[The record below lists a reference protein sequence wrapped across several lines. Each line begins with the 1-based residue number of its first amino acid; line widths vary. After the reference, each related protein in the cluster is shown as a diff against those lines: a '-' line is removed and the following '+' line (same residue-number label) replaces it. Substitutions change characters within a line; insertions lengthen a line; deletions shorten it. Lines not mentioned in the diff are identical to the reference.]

1 MTHRI
6 LVVDDDHDMA
16 KTLSEILQLQG
27 WQVSVAHDG
36 LEAVRAFEAQPFD
49 AVLMDVRMPVM
60 NGVAAFKAMK
70 ALRPDVKVVL
80 MTAFAAQE
88 MLADAEENG
97 VLRILSKPVDIRSL
111 LALLAGTL
119 ARKGPVLL
127 IDDDRAFLRTLSE
140 VLELRGFETVVASS
154 LDQAVAR
161 MEEQRPAAI
170 LLHMHL
176 GPTSAREAVLAV
188 AGSSAEAPL
197 ILYSGQPG
205 ARNEIDGDVP
215 EDLVHAYLQKP
226 FAIEKVAGVLS
237 EVVGD

>member
-6 LVVDDDHDMA
+6 LVVDDDRVMA

-27 WQVSVAHDG
+27 WQVRVAHDG
-36 LEAVRAFEAQPFD
+36 MEAVLAVQEQPYD
-49 AVLMDVRMPVM
+49 AVLMDVKMPVM
-60 NGVAAFKAMK
+60 NGVTAFKAMK
-70 ALRPDVKVVL
+70 ALRPGLKVVL

-88 MLADAEENG
+88 LLADAEENG

-111 LALLAGTL
+111 LAFLAGTL
-119 ARKGPVLL
+119 SRRGPVLL

-140 VLELRGFETVVASS
+140 VLQLRGFETVLASS
-154 LDQAVAR
+154 IEQAVAL
-161 MEEQRPAAI
+161 MEEERPAAI

-176 GPTSAREAVLAV
+176 GPTTARDAVLAV
-188 AGSSAEAPL
+188 HGISPEAAL

-205 ARNEIDGDVP
+205 AREEIDGDVP
-215 EDLVHAYLQKP
+215 EELVHAYLQKP

-237 EVVGD
+237 EVVGV